1 MMDALESVLVYAV
14 VLGSLYLLISL
25 GFSLICGVLGIFNLG
40 YGATFLVAIYGMWM
54 LMATFGLGMWPAI
67 VGVFILQCIFTLGV
81 IYYPIVKRYME
92 KEELLLTSLLLM
104 SLIVEE
110 TVNHFYPV
118 TAGVDIPTRILSGTL
133 RIGSTSIPEQML
145 IVIAAALVVTFF
157 FVIFLMKTRIG
168 FKIRAVSQ
176 ARHAARLLGVRVERV
191 YALAMVL
198 SVIPPTI
205 CMLIIAPIWAI
216 EPAMGSSLLQTAILV
231 TILGGLGN
239 LRGTLLASFIVG
251 LIASSVAFV
260 GNPRLVGMTILV
272 VVFFVLIYKPQGI
285 AKSETLW

>member
-1 MMDALESVLVYAV
+1 MSAIESVLIYAV

-54 LMATFGLGMWPAI
+54 LMATFGLGLWPAVI
-67 VGVFILQCIFTLGV
+67 GVFVLQFIFTLGI

-110 TVNHFYPV
+110 TVNHVYPV
-118 TAGVDIPTRILSGTL
+118 TAGVDIPTTILSGTL
-133 RIGSTSIPEQML
+133 AIGSANIPAQML
-145 IVIAAALVVTFF
+145 VIVAAALLITAF
-157 FVIFLMKTRIG
+157 FVVFLMKTRIG

-176 ARHAARLLGVRVERV
+176 DRQAARLLGVRVERV

-216 EPAMGSSLLQTAILV
+216 EPNMGASLIQTAILV

-239 LRGTLLASFIVG
+239 LRGTVMASFIVG
-251 LIASSVAFV
+251 LIASAVAFV
-260 GNPRLVGMTILV
+260 GNPRLVGMAILII
-272 VVFFVLIYKPQGI
+272 VFFVLIYKPQGI

>member
-1 MMDALESVLVYAV
+1 MNVLQSVLVYAI

-40 YGATFLVAIYGMWM
+40 YGATILVAVYGMWM

-67 VGVFILQCIFTLGV
+67 VGVFILQCLFTLGV

-92 KEELLLTSLLLM
+92 KEELLLTSLLLV

-118 TAGVDIPTRILSGTL
+118 TAGVDIPTKILSGTIK
-133 RIGSTSIPEQML
+133 IGSVSIPEQML
-145 IVIAAALVVTFF
+145 IVIGAALVITFF
-157 FVIFLMKTRIG
+157 FVSFLLKTRIG

-176 ARHAARLLGVRVERV
+176 DSHAARLLGVRVERV

-216 EPAMGSSLLQTAILV
+216 EPTMGASLLQTAILV

-239 LRGTLLASFIVG
+239 LRGTLMASFIVG
-251 LIASSVAFV
+251 LIASAVAFF
-260 GNPRLVGMTILV
+260 GNPRLVGMAILI
-272 VVFFVLIYKPQGI
+272 VVFFVMIYKPQGI

>member
-1 MMDALESVLVYAV
+1 MHAIESVLVYAV

-54 LMATFGLGMWPAI
+54 FLSTLGLSMWQAI
-67 VGVFILQCIFTLGV
+67 IGVFILQFLFTLGV
-81 IYYPIVKRYME
+81 IYFPIVKRYME
-92 KEELLLTSLLLM
+92 KEELLLTTLLLV

-110 TVNHFYPV
+110 TVNHVYPV
-118 TAGVDIPTRILSGTL
+118 TAGVDIPTTILSGTL
-133 RIGSTSIPEQML
+133 KIGSTNIPEQML
-145 IVIAAALVVTFF
+145 IVIAAALIITCF

-176 ARHAARLLGVRVERV
+176 DRQAARLLGVRVERV

-216 EPAMGSSLLQTAILV
+216 EPSMGASLLQTAILV

-251 LIASSVAFV
+251 LIASAVAFF
-260 GNPRLVGMTILV
+260 GNPRLVSMTILV

>member
-1 MMDALESVLVYAV
+1 MDAIQSILVYTV
-14 VLGSLYLLISL
+14 VLGSLYLLIAL

-54 LMATFGLGMWPAI
+54 LLSTFGVSLWIALI
-67 VGVFILQCIFTLGV
+67 GVFILQFLFTLGI
-81 IYYPIVKRYME
+81 IYFPIVKRYME
-92 KEELLLTSLLLM
+92 KEELLLTALLLVA
-104 SLIVEE
+104 LIVEE

-118 TAGVDIPTRILSGTL
+118 TAGVDIPTALLSHTL
-133 RIGSTSIPEQML
+133 QLGSVSIPAQML
-145 IVIAAALVVTFF
+145 IVIIAAIVITAF
-157 FVIFLMKTRIG
+157 FVYFLMKTRIG
-168 FKIRAVSQ
+168 FKIRAISQ
-176 ARHAARLLGVRVERV
+176 QLEASRLLGVRVERV
-191 YALAMVL
+191 YALAMIL

-216 EPAMGSSLLQTAILV
+216 EPTMGSSLLQTAILV

-239 LRGTLLASFIVG
+239 LRGTVMASFIVG
-251 LIASSVAFV
+251 FIASAVAFI
-260 GNPRLVGMTILV
+260 GNPRLVGLSILV